1 MTSLDGLHRTTM
13 FTETVNDIECD
24 EKKALRKTLSEEQDK
39 NKELRSRIVELENA
53 LAVAN
58 ELIEI
63 LKRKPKYVTVDKNEN
78 VYCPPFGK

>member
-1 MTSLDGLHRTTM
+1 M
-13 FTETVNDIECD
+13 FTETVNDIECE
-24 EKKALRKTLSEEQDK
+24 EKKALRASLQEMTKKYENQRARL
-39 NKELRSRIVELENA
+39 IELENS

-78 VYCPPFGK
+78 VYCQPFGK